1 MPDADTGDFIR
12 RSPRPAKIAMAAPPG
27 NQGILPLISP
37 EPEKLSVKYEII
49 KLRDGTRLKL
59 VKTLNTVRK
68 CHRKSL
74 EDFSNF
80 QDSINQME
88 LLRVV
93 NPQINRYAY
102 GE

>member
-1 MPDADTGDFIR
+1 MPDADTENCNRCTLRESRDF
-12 RSPRPAKIAMAAPPG
+12 AAHQPWAR
-27 NQGILPLISP
+27 
-37 EPEKLSVKYEII
+37 ETVKYEII
-49 KLRDGTRLKL
+49 QLRDGTRLKL
-59 VKTLNTVRK
+59 VKDLNRVRK

-74 EDFSNF
+74 EDFPNF